1 MAGGKKL
8 LLYMYYLTAVRLQK
22 FQRVFLFLANDF
34 YCCHSLMNEKKTIK
48 FVYRECFEETLLT
61 NNNITS

>member
-1 MAGGKKL
+1 M
-8 LLYMYYLTAVRLQK
+8 
-22 FQRVFLFLANDF
+22 FLANDF
-34 YCCHSLMNEKKTIK
+34 YRCHSLIKKTKEKKTKIK

>member
-1 MAGGKKL
+1 MF
-8 LLYMYYLTAVRLQK
+8 LT
-22 FQRVFLFLANDF
+22 NDF
-34 YCCHSLMNEKKTIK
+34 YRCHSLMNEKKNNIK

>member
-1 MAGGKKL
+1 MF
-8 LLYMYYLTAVRLQK
+8 LT
-22 FQRVFLFLANDF
+22 NDF
-34 YCCHSLMNEKKTIK
+34 YHCHSLMNEKKYIK

>member
-1 MAGGKKL
+1 MF
-8 LLYMYYLTAVRLQK
+8 LT
-22 FQRVFLFLANDF
+22 NDF
-34 YCCHSLMNEKKTIK
+34 YRCHSLMNEKKKNNIK